1 MHRHLIE
8 SRIRI
13 SSTQFNGLEEYVEV
27 KGCMENAAGYK
38 SNVLVRICKLNCQ
51 EYPEIEGDGVAEIAI
66 ISRELSSRH
75 YIGLSVKKSKGCA
88 LGSDTFFICP
98 SCSNRFR
105 YLYPMPEGLLCASC
119 SGLYYE
125 SSPQRAA
132 RNFTIAR
139 HLRYKHRI
147 ELDDLKPKGMH
158 YKTFNKLMWRIQIL
172 ELSTLKRFT

>member
-27 KGCMENAAGYK
+27 KGHMENAAGYK
-38 SNVLVRICKLNCQ
+38 SNVLVRICKLTCQ

-88 LGSDTFFICP
+88 LGLDTFTCAP
-98 SCSNRFR
+98 LATTSC
-105 YLYPMPEGLLCASC
+105 L
-119 SGLYYE
+119 
-125 SSPQRAA
+125 
-132 RNFTIAR
+132 
-139 HLRYKHRI
+139 
-147 ELDDLKPKGMH
+147 
-158 YKTFNKLMWRIQIL
+158 
-172 ELSTLKRFT
+172 